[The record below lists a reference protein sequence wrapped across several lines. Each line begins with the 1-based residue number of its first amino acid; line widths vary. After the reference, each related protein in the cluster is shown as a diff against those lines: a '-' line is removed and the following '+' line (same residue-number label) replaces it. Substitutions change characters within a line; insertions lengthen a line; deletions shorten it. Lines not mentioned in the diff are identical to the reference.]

1 MVGRERAEQ
10 AMAELK
16 RRMTSLP
23 ERDRQWLVYWVRTG
37 EPRLAA
43 RKC

>member
-1 MVGRERAEQ
+1 
-10 AMAELK
+10 MAELK
-16 RRMTSLP
+16 ERKVRVDP
-23 ERDRQWLVYWVRTG
+23 ELEKWLEYWVRTG